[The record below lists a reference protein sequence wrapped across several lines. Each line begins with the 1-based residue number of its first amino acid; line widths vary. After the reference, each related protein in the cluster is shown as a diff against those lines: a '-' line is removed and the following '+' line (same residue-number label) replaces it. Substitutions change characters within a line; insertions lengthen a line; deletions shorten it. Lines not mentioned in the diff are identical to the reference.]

1 MSRLLRVCYT
11 AVDSGS
17 DLGKPYV
24 AVSLLTWIAAM
35 LPPGFLDHVPHFD
48 AAGIDIGYRGE
59 RLGLPPE
66 GVGSVAG
73 YGRRFGALFID
84 WIASAL
90 VAHLLFP
97 QFSYGTQQSGVATL
111 IVFFIMKSAL
121 TMLRGASFGQR
132 ILGIRVIA
140 LGKPYVNPWRAL
152 LRTLLICP

>member
-1 MSRLLRVCYT
+1 MDRRDVAT
-11 AVDSGS
+11 WVSG
-17 DLGKPYV
+17 PR
-24 AVSLLTWIAAM
+24 AA
-35 LPPGFLDHVPHFD
+35 LD

-59 RLGLPPE
+59 RLGLPPD

-73 YGRRFGALFID
+73 YGIGVGDLFID
-84 WIASAL
+84 WFASAL
-90 VAHLLFP
+90 VAHLMFP

-121 TMLRGASFGQR
+121 TMLGGASFGQR

-152 LRTLLICP
+152 VRTLLICLVIPAVIWDRDGRGLHDRAAGTVVVKAR

>member
-1 MSRLLRVCYT
+1 MDRRDVAT
-11 AVDSGS
+11 WVSG
-17 DLGKPYV
+17 PR
-24 AVSLLTWIAAM
+24 AA
-35 LPPGFLDHVPHFD
+35 LD

-121 TMLRGASFGQR
+121 TMLGGASFGQR

-152 LRTLLICP
+152 LRTLLICLVIPAVIWDRDGRGLQDRAAGSVVVKAR

>member
-1 MSRLLRVCYT
+1 MDRRDVAT
-11 AVDSGS
+11 WVSG
-17 DLGKPYV
+17 PR
-24 AVSLLTWIAAM
+24 AA
-35 LPPGFLDHVPHFD
+35 LD

-121 TMLRGASFGQR
+121 TMLGGASFGQR

-152 LRTLLICP
+152 LRTLLICLVIPAVIWDRDGRGLQARAAGTVVVKAR

>member
-1 MSRLLRVCYT
+1 MDRRDVAT
-11 AVDSGS
+11 WVSG
-17 DLGKPYV
+17 PR
-24 AVSLLTWIAAM
+24 AA
-35 LPPGFLDHVPHFD
+35 LD

-90 VAHLLFP
+90 GARLLFP

-121 TMLRGASFGQR
+121 TMLGGASFGQR

-152 LRTLLICP
+152 LRTLLICLVIPAVIWDRDGRGLQDRAAGTVVVKAR

>member
-1 MSRLLRVCYT
+1 MDRRDVAT
-11 AVDSGS
+11 WVSG
-17 DLGKPYV
+17 PR
-24 AVSLLTWIAAM
+24 AA
-35 LPPGFLDHVPHFD
+35 LD

-111 IVFFIMKSAL
+111 SVFFIMKSAL
-121 TMLRGASFGQR
+121 TMLGGASFGQR

-152 LRTLLICP
+152 LRTLLICLVIPAVIWDRDGRGLQDRAAGTVVVKAR